1 LDSDSSSKPKILKVW
16 PLRDIREVQLRR
28 YILKKTAL
36 EIFLLPGSTILFN
49 FPEIYD
55 AEEVSSKLIRN
66 RKRRCPNIQ
75 YYNTLD
81 SKKLVEKTA
90 ITGKWLNREIST
102 F

>member
-1 LDSDSSSKPKILKVW
+1 
-16 PLRDIREVQLRR
+16 VQLRR